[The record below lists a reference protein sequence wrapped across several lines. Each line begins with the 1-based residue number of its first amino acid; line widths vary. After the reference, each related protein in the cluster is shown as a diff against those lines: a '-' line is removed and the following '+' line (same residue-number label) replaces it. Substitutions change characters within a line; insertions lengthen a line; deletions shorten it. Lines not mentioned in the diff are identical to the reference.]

1 MLATMAASNRAPME
15 RNPVS
20 TRGREQIRD
29 KSVKVGEQ
37 PRDPFSDHPPNGIE
51 MLLSF
56 PF

>member
-1 MLATMAASNRAPME
+1 VLATMAASNRAPME